1 MKIVLYEK
9 EREEDDSM
17 FRPVSN
23 ERFVW
28 LIDLI
33 SHIERDKEVAKIR
46 IEVLLSGK
54 KLNTELSSFI
64 LRILEN

>member
-46 IEVLLSGK
+46 IEVLLNGK

-64 LRILEN
+64 LKILEN

>member
-33 SHIERDKEVAKIR
+33 SHIERDKDVAKIR

>member
-9 EREEDDSM
+9 GREEDDSM

-46 IEVLLSGK
+46 ITALLNGK
-54 KLNTELSSFI
+54 KINTELSSFVI
-64 LRILEN
+64 RILEN

>member
-17 FRPVSN
+17 FHPVSN

>member
-9 EREEDDSM
+9 GREEDDSM

-64 LRILEN
+64 LKILEN

>member
-9 EREEDDSM
+9 GREEDDSM